1 DIPVYVETPEPI
13 EVCDFTL
20 GFRFPDYLIVEPVSG
35 GLVTDLY
42 DALRSQGS
50 PGSNYSEKGFAN
62 VPDHVFAFN
71 WYANPAYGG
80 GRNFVTL
87 KSGQLLFRFRVQ
99 YKQEGEGAIDL
110 VVGSQYPSAVDYSHF
125 IVKEAGTVF
134 PTFDMPYVRPSAP
147 PEVHAFS
154 DTTVCVLSETRLWAE
169 GGVQFYW
176 EDISPVT
183 SAYRPSIA
191 EPRAQYPIFHPLDPG
206 PYMFKVKITDKAGC
220 SAFDTVNYLVLDN
233 GLNLTI
239 PKDTIVDLD
248 GEAVLNASVLGGY
261 PPYSFWWK
269 PAELVQTPYMADLMA
284 DRGKRLEVENLSRA
298 LRKPQWFTV
307 RVQDRYCALEKRQSV
322 NVVGADMEAELT
334 MNPAYIC
341 ATAKLN
347 TTVSLKAAVRGGTGR
362 YLYYWTAENLDPDP
376 KLTAPKFETAQDG
389 PTARLRLYNPCVV
402 HVDVSDATTRKT
414 TRFTDTV
421 RILDATVAG
430 LTIEDKNGSACE
442 MTEMTFTAKPVN
454 EGEHPHYSWRING
467 SEVFAGADPVFKTYM
482 LRSGATVT
490 CVLTSDKACVG
501 SATATATI
509 KPNVVAPGYMIA
521 HSTFGS
527 DKVNTDCAD
536 SLSFGLVHRHTGTR
550 FRLRWFRND
559 DELVYDKYIT
569 YDTPVETDEETVWC
583 MLPRGGYYDYYRA
596 AITESD
602 RACLLWDSVLTERVY
617 PRLPSS
623 APVSVGPAATKT
635 ADDTVGVCSG
645 STVAL
650 YARGIRNLPSEF
662 RLVWYK
668 KKPGAAAEA
677 VGYYAVGSRYADNG
691 AYGPDLGVQYR
702 SEFSYSDDGYYATW
716 EWAQK
721 EFPLYMRI
729 GAASSTGK
737 ETPVV

>member
-1 DIPVYVETPEPI
+1 
-13 EVCDFTL
+13 
-20 GFRFPDYLIVEPVSG
+20 
-35 GLVTDLY
+35 
-42 DALRSQGS
+42 
-50 PGSNYSEKGFAN
+50 
-62 VPDHVFAFN
+62 
-71 WYANPAYGG
+71 
-80 GRNFVTL
+80 
-87 KSGQLLFRFRVQ
+87 
-99 YKQEGEGAIDL
+99 
-110 VVGSQYPSAVDYSHF
+110 
-125 IVKEAGTVF
+125 
-134 PTFDMPYVRPSAP
+134 
-147 PEVHAFS
+147 
-154 DTTVCVLSETRLWAE
+154 
-169 GGVQFYW
+169 
-176 EDISPVT
+176 
-183 SAYRPSIA
+183 
-191 EPRAQYPIFHPLDPG
+191 
-206 PYMFKVKITDKAGC
+206 
-220 SAFDTVNYLVLDN
+220 
-233 GLNLTI
+233 
-239 PKDTIVDLD
+239 
-248 GEAVLNASVLGGY
+248 
-261 PPYSFWWK
+261 
-269 PAELVQTPYMADLMA
+269 
-284 DRGKRLEVENLSRA
+284 
-298 LRKPQWFTV
+298 
-307 RVQDRYCALEKRQSV
+307 
-322 NVVGADMEAELT
+322 
-334 MNPAYIC
+334 
-341 ATAKLN
+341 
-347 TTVSLKAAVRGGTGR
+347 
-362 YLYYWTAENLDPDP
+362 
-376 KLTAPKFETAQDG
+376 
-389 PTARLRLYNPCVV
+389 
-402 HVDVSDATTRKT
+402 
-414 TRFTDTV
+414 
-421 RILDATVAG
+421 
-430 LTIEDKNGSACE
+430 SACE

-737 ETPVV
+737 ETPVVDGDSLYYRLETPAHCSAKAATLTSSRFVIKIMPTVATTVSDIKHLQPYSLLCEGSVARFAVDVRNFAEGQCHWYYNGQNVQEVYPGWLNQKAGALQDTLTVAHYNKGDTIGFRFYSSYKCASGSRWTPMQRTWVPGQSISTGVYPFTSPDTMVCAGASLQLKAKGTYSGNHVYGVNFTIHWADSRAALEAGEFFSHDSIINVVVDSARFGDRSADLYKDSAVVGVIPYYAYITNDIGCTGLDSVMVTVAYRRRPSVRVVPVPEFPWCEGNLDKAYFKLEGEFWGEMPLFAILATRTYSSGTFSDFELSDKPEWPYKSSMFKEGYPIAGAVLGSMLTCTDNEIPSDSIYLAFREHPELWVSDDKPTVCQGDELTVTGYGCTMDEYARLYAMGYSEDEM